1 MRRRYLIALIF
12 LSIFTATAYAGLYIG
27 QRILHFKDT
36 NSEKSTKRWHQIL
49 HENLE
54 ITEVQDLKLSPIEE
68 KFISKRK
75 ALERQIGLANKELAE
90 AIKKDKSLS
99 LNVEKATSKI
109 HQVMGELQRV
119 TLEHLFEMRPIL
131 TDEQNRKLEQMITDA
146 LEAQ

>member
-1 MRRRYLIALIF
+1 M
-12 LSIFTATAYAGLYIG
+12 
-27 QRILHFKDT
+27 
-36 NSEKSTKRWHQIL
+36 
-49 HENLE
+49 
-54 ITEVQDLKLSPIEE
+54 QDLKLSPIEE